1 MSNFDKQMQAR
12 TEGMVYALRIAKE
25 KGVEE
30 LEKEIEFRGKTGIS
44 LNVDRRELN
53 EASKKIKEMTVDTFT
68 IMTLA
73 CLHDEFDFGQK
84 RCQRLLNRIDKK
96 ADSILDDFATWGD
109 YVEMIKDELGI
120 DIKIRWNE

>member
-25 KGVEE
+25 KGIEE

-44 LNVDRRELN
+44 LNVDRKELN

-84 RCQRLLNRIDKK
+84 RCQRLLDRIDKK

-120 DIKIRWNE
+120 DIKISVE

>member
-25 KGVEE
+25 KGIEE

-44 LNVDRRELN
+44 LNVDRKELN

-84 RCQRLLNRIDKK
+84 RCQRLLDRIDKK